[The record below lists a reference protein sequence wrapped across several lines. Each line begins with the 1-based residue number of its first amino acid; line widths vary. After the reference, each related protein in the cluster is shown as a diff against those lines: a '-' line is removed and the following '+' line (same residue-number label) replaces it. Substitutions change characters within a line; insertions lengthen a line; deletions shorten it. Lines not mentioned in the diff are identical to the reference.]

1 MNTAAIP
8 ATWPHGV
15 ARYVKCGAQR
25 SAQHSLAAALV
36 CVMVFCA
43 TAALAEDQTRP
54 RPRPEVPAPMQTP
67 VQAPTPSPTAPSTT
81 APMPRPAAAPSA
93 ETAPPSAGPAQ
104 KGPVTGQPLPRYV
117 SLKGSE
123 GNARRGPGLTHRI
136 DWVFTTAGTPLRVT
150 AEYENWRR
158 VEDFEGFGG
167 WVHFALLS
175 GARYVI
181 ITQDMANFHRL
192 PDATLPV
199 VFQAERGVL
208 ARLLECS
215 TDWCRVNADGQR
227 GWAPKIAL
235 WGVDP
240 TEVVE

>member
-1 MNTAAIP
+1 MNTAAIL
-8 ATWPHGV
+8 AIWPQSV
-15 ARYVKCGAQR
+15 ARSAQCGAQR
-25 SAQHSLAAALV
+25 GLMWALV
-36 CVMVFCA
+36 CVMVLCA
-43 TAALAEDQTRP
+43 TAALAEEQTRP
-54 RPRPEVPAPMQTP
+54 RPRPEVQAPMQ
-67 VQAPTPSPTAPSTT
+67 APTSSTT
-81 APMPRPAAAPSA
+81 APMPRPAAAPSP
-93 ETAPPSAGPAQ
+93 ETAPPSAALPQ

-192 PDATLPV
+192 PDASLPV
-199 VFQAERGVL
+199 AFQAERGVL

-227 GWAPKIAL
+227 GWAPKTAL
-235 WGVDP
+235 WGVDAA
-240 TEVVE
+240 EVVD